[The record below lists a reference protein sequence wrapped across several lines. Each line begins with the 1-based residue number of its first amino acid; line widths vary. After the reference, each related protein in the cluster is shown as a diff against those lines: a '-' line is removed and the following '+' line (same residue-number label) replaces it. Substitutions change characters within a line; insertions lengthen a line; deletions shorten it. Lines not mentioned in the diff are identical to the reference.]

1 MRLSRIL
8 LLTLIGCAMVMSAV
22 AQDQTQARRRA
33 SLWLLRRFNLRR
45 RVSLR

>member
-45 RVSLR
+45 RVRLR